1 MHEHMITIRRRVLVI
16 AALGLALGFAIFSP
30 THNNELTTA
39 GRAVSATFAA
49 PAISIWEMHGLAHL
63 ENLPV
68 DDFEDHTGIRFTA
81 TLNSRAGS
89 VGIGFVCGS
98 PHGPHSSGPLS

>member
-1 MHEHMITIRRRVLVI
+1 MITIRRRALII

-39 GRAVSATFAA
+39 SMAVSATSAA

-68 DDFEDHTGIRFTA
+68 DHFEDHSLVFA
-81 TLNSRAGS
+81 SSR
-89 VGIGFVCGS
+89 
-98 PHGPHSSGPLS
+98 H